1 MPTHPFWV
9 MGLKQVIQF
18 SILHLYGEG
27 GTISITLVT
36 NSPFKGTVFLQWLSS
51 LWQLHTNIAM
61 PASKRTRQYLEKFIM
76 VDTCFIIDILIVV
89 NIWRNKFGP
98 VSKSIQYAFW
108 VITFWRKNWELQDTA
123 SDNSFAENFGDG
135 FFATVYMQF
144 RINIFEVCACSIK
157 RNI

>member
-1 MPTHPFWV
+1 

-89 NIWRNKFGP
+89 NI
-98 VSKSIQYAFW
+98 
-108 VITFWRKNWELQDTA
+108 
-123 SDNSFAENFGDG
+123 
-135 FFATVYMQF
+135 
-144 RINIFEVCACSIK
+144 
-157 RNI
+157 